1 MKNKTLFLQCDC
13 STHGLVLEKFDGEEE
28 LHLSLFQ
35 RYTRNIKLPWRERLR
50 WCCQILFKG
59 HPWTDQVLLNKEKQ
73 QQLKTFLENA

>member
-50 WCCQILFKG
+50 WCCRILFNG
-59 HPWTDQVLLNKEKQ
+59 HPWTDQILLNKEKQ
-73 QQLKTFLENA
+73 QQLKTFLENE